1 MIPGLENADFVRYGV
16 MHRNSFM
23 NSPELL
29 KPTYQSAKRED
40 LFFAGQMTGVE
51 GYVESAASGLLAGI
65 NAARLAK
72 EEELVVFPQETA
84 IGSMAYYIT
93 HAEGKHFQPMNAN
106 YGLFPE
112 LPERIRDK
120 KSRYEALANRA
131 LAANEKVIA
140 ELASPI
146 PAK

>member
-1 MIPGLENADFVRYGV
+1 MLFRSV

-29 KPTYQSAKRED
+29 EPTYQSRKDSRI
-40 LFFAGQMTGVE
+40 FFAGQMTGVE
-51 GYVESAASGLLAGI
+51 GYVESAASGLIAGI

-72 EEELVVFPQETA
+72 GEELVVFPRETA
-84 IGSMAYYIT
+84 MGSMAYYIT

-106 YGLFPE
+106 FGLFPE

-120 KSRYEALANRA
+120 KVRYETLANRA
-131 LAANEKVIA
+131 LESLEQVKN
-140 ELASPI
+140 ELA
-146 PAK
+146 